1 MEAKLQVG
9 VLGFGTVGS
18 GVIHILE
25 EHQEKISQVT
35 GYNIS
40 VKKVLVR
47 DLEKIAVMKQKV
59 LN

>member
-25 EHQEKISQVT
+25 EHQEKL
-35 GYNIS
+35 
-40 VKKVLVR
+40 VK
-47 DLEKIAVMKQKV
+47 
-59 LN
+59 